1 MIDVP
6 DTGAS
11 WGAAWRVR
19 LDASARGQYGNAASR
34 SVAVERTCMGFLLRR
49 AEPADPTPIP
59 NPERSVLD
67 RHPSTTVGA
76 QHHAW
81 SEACLAFGLKKRTLD
96 DRKTERDVLL
106 VTFHPR
112 IPMPDIT
119 LIIQI
124 PGRVRNS
131 LVSKHTVDVDGDEA
145 AAELPEELGARGGLQ
160 PDGSLARNIILR
172 AAGDVSLCGYPSRRL
187 SLQEQRLGHG
197 HAISKSTGH
206 GPGTFLR
213 PTFVVRCC
221 P

>member
-1 MIDVP
+1 MGRRPGEKGREAGLSLGLGLGLGVGLHEEPGGAVRGGPASLIEVP

-106 VTFHPR
+106 VTFHPL

-119 LIIQI
+119 LMIQVPI
-124 PGRVRNS
+124 ESN
-131 LVSKHTVDVDGDEA
+131 
-145 AAELPEELGARGGLQ
+145 Q
-160 PDGSLARNIILR
+160 
-172 AAGDVSLCGYPSRRL
+172 
-187 SLQEQRLGHG
+187 
-197 HAISKSTGH
+197 
-206 GPGTFLR
+206 LR
-213 PTFVVRCC
+213 PTIRWLRS
-221 P
+221 